1 MAIFKGTGVAI
12 VTPMHEDGKVN
23 FEKLEEILEDQIANS
38 TDAIVICGTTGESS
52 TLTHGEHL
60 QTIKFTIDKVNK
72 RVPVIAGTGSNCTE
86 TAIMMSKEAA
96 SYGADALLIVTP
108 YYNKATQKGLI
119 AHYTAIANAVPETPL
134 IMYNVPSRTGCNI
147 QPATAA
153 YLAKNVKNID
163 GQLELY
169 SGNDDQV
176 LPILSLGGL
185 GVISVL
191 SNVAPK
197 FTHDMVMK
205 YFDGDTKGATEDQ
218 LKALPLINALFSEV
232 NPIPVK
238 TAMNLMGMNVG
249 PLRMPLCEME
259 EDTKTALAK
268 EIEKFGLKLAK

>member
-147 QPATAA
+147 QPA
-153 YLAKNVKNID
+153 
-163 GQLELY
+163 
-169 SGNDDQV
+169 S
-176 LPILSLGGL
+176 

>member
-23 FEKLEEILEDQIANS
+23 YEKLEEILEDQIANS

-134 IMYNVPSRTGCNI
+134 IMYNVPIGLRT
-147 QPATAA
+147 
-153 YLAKNVKNID
+153 
-163 GQLELY
+163 
-169 SGNDDQV
+169 
-176 LPILSLGGL
+176 LPYHCASC
-185 GVISVL
+185 
-191 SNVAPK
+191 P
-197 FTHDMVMK
+197 
-205 YFDGDTKGATEDQ
+205 
-218 LKALPLINALFSEV
+218 
-232 NPIPVK
+232 
-238 TAMNLMGMNVG
+238 G
-249 PLRMPLCEME
+249 PLQLPSSFFTGWVGSAFIASPML
-259 EDTKTALAK
+259 
-268 EIEKFGLKLAK
+268 